1 MFRAET
7 PEEKAAREAGQ
18 EEIPQPVAV
27 VVPVVV
33 VVRTPLKKTGGR
45 PRKKPFEPL
54 VETEPV
60 NFDAD
65 EPEAKKVKRVN
76 VKWSSDDLK
85 VVFRVLKECG
95 GNRARTIRSLNDNPD
110 FADGRFEDLKESNIR
125 LWENPHRRV
134 PKHDLVVGTCVLHQC
149 VPTLRRG
156 VVRSIEVLPEEKTVA

>member
-76 VKWSSDDLK
+76 VKWSSDDVK

-95 GNRARTIRSLNDNPD
+95 GNRARTIRSLNDNPES
-110 FADGRFEDLKESNIR
+110 GRGDHACVPRTLREWGTVQPLKESLCNHR
-125 LWENPHRRV
+125 HVTSVHENNRKNRNWN
-134 PKHDLVVGTCVLHQC
+134 
-149 VPTLRRG
+149 
-156 VVRSIEVLPEEKTVA
+156 